1 MQIKQNNGDLKKSIS
16 YKQIFKENID
26 CLMQRLVSSQNPF
39 LNEFNLIY
47 KDIVGRLPIF
57 ESITA
62 ISDTQEQQVN
72 LTEQNEFY
80 EGEQYEMSNYDQ

>member
-26 CLMQRLVSSQNPF
+26 ILMQRLVSSQNPF

-47 KDIVGRLPIF
+47 KDIVNRLPIF
-57 ESITA
+57 ESITS
-62 ISDTQEQQVN
+62 ISDKEDQQTDTAEQI
-72 LTEQNEFY
+72 E
-80 EGEQYEMSNYDQ
+80 